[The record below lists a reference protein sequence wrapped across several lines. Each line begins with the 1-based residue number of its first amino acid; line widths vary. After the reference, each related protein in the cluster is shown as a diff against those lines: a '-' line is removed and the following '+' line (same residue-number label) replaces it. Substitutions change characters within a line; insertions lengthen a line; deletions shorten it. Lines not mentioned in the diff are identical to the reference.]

1 MNNSYPHSQEDQDR
15 YSDEISLVDLATTF
29 IRRRRV
35 FYVVFLIFTL
45 GGLAYALQAS
55 NKYEYVSLVQ
65 VAQKGGDVSL
75 QPPAVVIATLE
86 NRWLP
91 EVQTAYRAKND
102 TKLPFSISFNNPEGT
117 GLIQLTSETALEHGD
132 DVKAAHAALIDYLS
146 RYQAERIK
154 QDRVSLERQMKSAET
169 IIEALRGQP
178 DTGEALAAAI
188 QRVAGLESALENLD
202 ETEVLVQSRQSAE
215 KTGPK
220 RSLIVILAT
229 LLGGMLGVFM
239 VFMAEFGANVKM
251 QLAKTRTIDD

>member
-1 MNNSYPHSQEDQDR
+1 MNNSYPHSREDQDR

-29 IRRRRV
+29 IRRRKV
-35 FYVVFLIFTL
+35 FYAVFLICTI
-45 GGLAYALQAS
+45 GGLAYALQAPD
-55 NKYEYVSLVQ
+55 KYEYVSLLQ

-75 QPPAVVIATLE
+75 QSPEVAIATME

-91 EVQTAYRAKND
+91 EVQTAYRAEND
-102 TKLPFSISFNNPEGT
+102 EKLPFDVNVSNPENT
-117 GLIQLTSETALEHGD
+117 GLIRLTSETALEHGD

-178 DTGEALAAAI
+178 DTGGALAAAI

-239 VFMAEFGANVKM
+239 VFMVEFGSSVKR
-251 QLAKTRTIDD
+251 QLAEDGQK

>member
-1 MNNSYPHSQEDQDR
+1 MNNSYPHSREDQDR
-15 YSDEISLVDLATTF
+15 YSDEISLVDLAATF

-45 GGLAYALQAS
+45 GGLAYALLTA

-65 VAQKGGDVSL
+65 LAQKGSDAAL
-75 QPPAVVIATLE
+75 QSPAVAIATLE

-91 EVQTAYRAKND
+91 EVQTAYRAEND
-102 TKLPFSISFNNPEGT
+102 EKLPFDVNVSNPENT

-154 QDRVSLERQMKSAET
+154 QDRISLGRQMESAKT
-169 IIEALRGQP
+169 IIEALTGQP

-188 QRVAGLESALENLD
+188 QRVAGLESALENLQ

-251 QLAKTRTIDD
+251 QLAKTRTIDG